1 MVSNDFTL
9 SQDNKDRDEIPLSYR
24 PIYIHFLP
32 NIILP
37 FLSDP
42 QVFEIPCLQLRFR
55 THLLDILRDNFQY
68 HCSIHT
74 RYQMDESFI
83 QFLTF
88 KQEIFQISS
97 NPVV

>member
-24 PIYIHFLP
+24 PIYTFSSEY
-32 NIILP
+32 NIPVSLWPSGIWN
-37 FLSDP
+37 
-42 QVFEIPCLQLRFR
+42 
-55 THLLDILRDNFQY
+55 TLLTATISNPLTWHITDNFQY